1 MGVGNAS
8 QRAFVG
14 AAGEGCGGTPPC
26 VTQASLLGG
35 DSRPGP
41 PSACWAAAG
50 AARRSFRMGA
60 SIATFMP
67 LFPGPVTSTHFQ
79 GCLPCPDLLAL

>member
-1 MGVGNAS
+1 MLLKGPLWERLG
-8 QRAFVG
+8 G
-14 AAGEGCGGTPPC
+14 LPGGTPPC

-50 AARRSFRMGA
+50 AARSSFRMEA
-60 SIATFMP
+60 SIATFMS
-67 LFPGPVTSTHFQ
+67 LFPWPVTSTHFQ